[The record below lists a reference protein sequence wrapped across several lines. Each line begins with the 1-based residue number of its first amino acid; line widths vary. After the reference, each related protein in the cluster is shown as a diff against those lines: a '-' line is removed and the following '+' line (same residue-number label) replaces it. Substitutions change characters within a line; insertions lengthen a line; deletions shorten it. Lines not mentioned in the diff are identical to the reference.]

1 MLKISYGKQSID
13 DEDVYSVGKSLK
25 NEKIT
30 TGPLIKKFESKIKEL
45 LKCNYASVCNSGTS
59 AIFLALKSIEVKK
72 NDIIIMPSVNF
83 IASYNVSNFLGAKI
97 YLTDVDKYTG
107 QMRPIDLENCI
118 KKFKIKKIKAVI
130 TMYMGGFPENIVNF
144 YNLKKKY
151 GFYIIEY
158 ACHALGASYFDEQKK
173 TSRRKVEL

>member
-13 DEDVYSVGKSLK
+13 NEDVYSVGKSLK

-59 AIFLALKSIEVKK
+59 AIFLALKSIDVKK

-83 IASYNVSNFLGAKI
+83 IASYTQS
-97 YLTDVDKYTG
+97 
-107 QMRPIDLENCI
+107 
-118 KKFKIKKIKAVI
+118 
-130 TMYMGGFPENIVNF
+130 
-144 YNLKKKY
+144 
-151 GFYIIEY
+151 
-158 ACHALGASYFDEQKK
+158 
-173 TSRRKVEL
+173 